1 MKNRILQA
9 LIVSLCCLVVH
20 GCKKDDGPAQPA
32 APDYGTPTAV
42 GTPIGSPATAT
53 IGAGGGSLLSPDGRS
68 EIIIPPGALTAST
81 QISIQPV
88 TNPAPGGAGVGF
100 YLTPHGQ
107 TFSKAVTLRFH
118 YDSTDVAGTNIH
130 ALGIATQKDDHIWYS
145 YDTLAVDSASRTVSI
160 STTHFS
166 GFSLLK
172 NFFIFP
178 DHSDI
183 RVNGS
188 LAIQV
193 VGVRKAPN
201 DGDPHDGL
209 SPRSGTQ
216 MYPSGNDVSWTVNGI
231 PDGNASEGY
240 IVPTSGSATTTY
252 TAPETKQHMFSNPA
266 AVAAEV
272 ALPGSSRLLLI
283 SNIKVLDGRA
293 YKVSLD
299 LVGTNITLSPYFVFD
314 YSDHAEYIATV
325 YDGVTQIDVSSLMNS
340 HGQIES
346 LTLTGSCT
354 ATPVNQGDLLNIHD
368 VYGFAVLDS
377 LLLQNPSTFTFF
389 PYTYDCGNG
398 TQTSGGSTFEG
409 DYVMPFFRL
418 DSTVHTFT
426 ITGLHTAGE
435 VVTIKVTPQLSQ
447 ARSTRK

>member
-1 MKNRILQA
+1 MNKDVQA
-9 LIVSLCCLVVH
+9 LIVLLCCLAFLT
-20 GCKKDDGPAQPA
+20 CKKDENNPTQPA
-32 APDYGTPTAV
+32 GPDYGTPTDV
-42 GTPIGSPATAT
+42 GTPIGSPSTAT
-53 IGAGGGSLLSPDGRS
+53 IGTAGGSLLSLDGRS
-68 EIIIPPGALTAST
+68 EIIIPPGALNAST

-88 TNPAPGGAGVGF
+88 TNTAPGGAGVGF

-107 TFSKAVTLRFH
+107 TFNRPVTLRFH
-118 YDSTDVAGTNIH
+118 YDSTDVAGTSIH
-130 ALGIATQKDDHIWYS
+130 GLSVATQKDDRIWYS
-145 YDTLAVDSASRTVSI
+145 FDTVAVDSAARTVSI

-166 GFSLLK
+166 GYSLFK

-178 DHSDI
+178 DHNDI
-183 RVNGS
+183 RVNAS
-188 LAIQV
+188 LEIQV

-201 DGDPHDGL
+201 DADPHDGL
-209 SPRSGTQ
+209 SPRGGTQ
-216 MYPSGNDVSWTVNGI
+216 MYPIGNDVNWTVNGI

-240 IVPTSGSATTTY
+240 IVPTRGSATTTY

-266 AVAAEV
+266 TITAEV
-272 ALPGSSRLLLI
+272 AFPGSSRLLLI
-283 SNIKVLDGRA
+283 SYIKVLDGRA
-293 YKVSLD
+293 YRVSVD
-299 LVGTNITLSPYFVFD
+299 LAGTNISLSPYFVFD
-314 YSDHAEYIATV
+314 YSDHAEYVATV
-325 YDGVTQIDVSSLMNS
+325 YDDVTRVDVSSLMNS

-354 ATPVNQGDLLNIHD
+354 AAPVNQGDLLNIHD
-368 VYGFAVLDS
+368 VVGFAVLDS

-426 ITGLHTAGE
+426 ITGLQTPGE
-435 VVTIKVTPQLSQ
+435 VVTITVTPQ
-447 ARSTRK
+447 

>member
-1 MKNRILQA
+1 MNRVLHTF
-9 LIVSLCCLVVH
+9 IVLLCCLVVQ
-20 GCKKDDGPAQPA
+20 GCKKDEGPAQPP

-42 GTPIGSPATAT
+42 GTPIGSPSTAT
-53 IGAGGGSLLSPDGRS
+53 IGAAGGALLSPDGRS
-68 EIIIPPGALTAST
+68 EIVIPPGALSAST

-88 TNPAPGGAGVGF
+88 TNAAPGGAGVGF

-107 TFSKAVTLRFH
+107 VFNQPVTLRFH
-118 YDSTDVAGTNIH
+118 YDSTDVAGTSIH
-130 ALGIATQKDDHIWYS
+130 ALSVATQKDDHIWYS
-145 YDTLAVDSASRTVSI
+145 FDALSLDSAARTVSV

-166 GFSLLK
+166 GYSLFK

-178 DHSDI
+178 DHNDI
-183 RVNGS
+183 RVLAS
-188 LAIQV
+188 LSIQV
-193 VGVRKAPN
+193 IGVRKAPN
-201 DGDPHDGL
+201 DPDPHDGL
-209 SPRSGTQ
+209 TPRGGTQ
-216 MYPSGNDVSWTVNGI
+216 MYPSGNDVRWTVNGI

-240 IVPTSGSATTTY
+240 IVPTRGSATTTY

-266 AVAAEV
+266 AVTAEV
-272 ALPGSSRLLLI
+272 AFPGSSRLLLI
-283 SNIKVLDGRA
+283 SYIKVLDGRA
-293 YKVSLD
+293 YRVSLD
-299 LVGTNITLSPYFVFD
+299 LAGTNISLSPYFVFD

-325 YDGVTQIDVSSLMNS
+325 YDNVTRVDVSSLVNS

-368 VYGFAVLDS
+368 VVGFAALDS

-426 ITGLHTAGE
+426 ITGLQTAGE
-435 VVTIKVTPQLSQ
+435 VVTITVTPQPSD
-447 ARSTRK
+447 ARKARR